1 MFFLSIKLL
10 LKHGPFQPVKSRG
23 QEIYIREEKKK
34 ISFLKT
40 EAWMAMYQ
48 NTADWLCVL
57 QFFCSLSKDQEVCQ
71 TDGRPHFPYSSL
83 CLIA

>member
-34 ISFLKT
+34 
-40 EAWMAMYQ
+40 
-48 NTADWLCVL
+48 N
-57 QFFCSLSKDQEVCQ
+57 QFFEN
-71 TDGRPHFPYSSL
+71 
-83 CLIA
+83 